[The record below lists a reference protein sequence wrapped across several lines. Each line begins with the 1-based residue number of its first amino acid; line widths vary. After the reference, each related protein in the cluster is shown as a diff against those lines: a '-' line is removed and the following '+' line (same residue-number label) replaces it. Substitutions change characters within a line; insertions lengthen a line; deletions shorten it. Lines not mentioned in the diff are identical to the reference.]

1 MLIEKGEDNME
12 EEMDLEMIVM
22 ELITH
27 AGDAR
32 SLAIEAIR
40 SARSGSFDD
49 AGSKM
54 QEAEA
59 QLIEAHNVQTSLL
72 VRETNGDP
80 VQVSLL
86 LVHAQDHL
94 MNAITVKDLAL
105 EMIAMMKENK

>member
-1 MLIEKGEDNME
+1 ME
-12 EEMDLEMIVM
+12 EEFDLEVIVM

-40 SARSGSFDD
+40 SARSGNFED
-49 AGSKM
+49 ADSKM
-54 QEAEA
+54 NEAEA